1 MIATRIQNS
10 QMRKFGTRRTML
22 MPSPARQGTIYAGNT
37 LEVFMQAIHL
47 KQSDFGVV
55 IVRGDRLM
63 GSQARHRAISSA

>member
-47 KQSDFGVV
+47 K
-55 IVRGDRLM
+55 
-63 GSQARHRAISSA
+63 